1 MDSSYV
7 TTPIYDSCITA
18 KVFCSTASLDSL
30 YNTKCNDEKKAFLR
44 RNGLELTGQVYQRL
58 DNTFGFDEDDQYSQ
72 YSTKI
77 QGEIGWNLFNSSFL
91 QRKTKLQK
99 ITLQNKLGFHQHAM
113 RQNPSLWRQQE
124 LEINRKYENLMA
136 IVLWHQLEN
145 VKLMDL
151 AYQYMLDRER
161 VSNSKLLEIM
171 NERMRLESELTQM
184 APPDSIYNKPIIFPI
199 SISIQIDSV
208 ALFSGL
214 AKHNPEVQETYIRE
228 EIAEVTCKLTNY
240 AQEMRLTPF
249 VRVSHYL
256 RNNKGLSSS
265 TNVDLGVR
273 FTFPL
278 YDDTSRKQK
287 ALRTE
292 KALASLEREHIEEG
306 IKQQCTQL
314 LNQLRQLNKAIQ
326 TEELHRQQLLEF
338 IALHRKAYTATTKM
352 YNYIGRLEEYN
363 EYLKSIERMYKLLH
377 LRSVCLLDI
386 QKVSGYSDFG
396 TIINATKIST
406 K

>member
-1 MDSSYV
+1 M
-7 TTPIYDSCITA
+7 
-18 KVFCSTASLDSL
+18 
-30 YNTKCNDEKKAFLR
+30 R

-91 QRKTKLQK
+91 QRKTELQK

-161 VSNSKLLEIM
+161 VSNSKLLEVM
-171 NERMRLESELTQM
+171 NERMRLESELAQM
-184 APPDSIYNKPIIFPI
+184 ISSDSIHNQPITLPI
-199 SISIQIDSV
+199 PTIIEIDSV

-214 AKHNPEVQETYIRE
+214 AEHNPEIQETYIRE

-240 AQEMRLTPF
+240 AQEIRLTPF

-278 YDDTSRKQK
+278 YDDTSRKRK

-292 KALASLEREHIEEG
+292 KALASLGREHIEVG
-306 IKQQCTQL
+306 IKQQLAQL

-326 TEELHRQQLLEF
+326 TEALHRQQLLEF
-338 IALHRKAYTATTKM
+338 IDFRRKAYTATTKM

-377 LRSVCLLDI
+377 FRSICLLDI
-386 QKVSGYSDFG
+386 QKESGYSDFG
-396 TIINATKIST
+396 TTINTTKIST